1 MELPDARSVRVP
13 VGEKVDDRVPL
24 RVTLGDRLGLL
35 VLLPER
41 VLVHD
46 GLVDGEAPLLKV
58 AVAVVVAE

>member
-1 MELPDARSVRVP
+1 MP